1 MECAHIYQLIHYC
14 IMYLGID
21 NLSDILD
28 WYVDI
33 ILSFS
38 GYLFLYMKAVAEN
51 GSFFGD
57 MLSADLL
64 NVWGDAP

>member
-1 MECAHIYQLIHYC
+1 
-14 IMYLGID
+14 MYLGID